1 MTNSIDDDK
10 YPARAVVYI
19 EATWGKVTYTGSGF
33 LVGRNDVITASHV
46 VYNASLGGKPS
57 SIKIYPSYNPGK
69 SDNKHYG
76 VAKAQFFTNF
86 DPDSDGK
93 LISGD
98 FYRNTQAGSEIDAA
112 LLTLSDPIGDTYGY
126 FGIDWNYAGG
136 SVGVLGYPAKYG
148 RYETYDSG
156 SVRKSSVDSVYYVN
170 ADLEINPGNSGGP
183 IFYDNGSGPFAIGI
197 VSTAIAAPSLGGQAS
212 WLKTAITA
220 NDSFINA
227 SVPTQAN
234 GRTALVTDTV
244 SSREVQMDLYVGSV
258 TMIKNQYIG
267 SKSHESVSGTD
278 NGDFMNLVDG
288 NDAAD
293 GKGGDDVLDGGLG
306 SNFLTGGAGT
316 DTFFVDGRGGG
327 VTWSTITDFEPNEW
341 ATAWGWRPGVSTIS
355 WEAMKGAS
363 GYEGATAHI
372 DFDRNGTID
381 ASITFTGKAVGSII
395 TMPGQIGSDS
405 YLAFR
410 LA

>member
-1 MTNSIDDDK
+1 MSYSVDDDK

-19 EATWGKVTYTGSGF
+19 EASWGKATYTGSGF
-33 LVGRNDVITASHV
+33 LIGRNDVVTASHV

-69 SDNKHYG
+69 TDNTYYG

-86 DPDSDGK
+86 DPDADGK

-98 FYRNTQAGSEIDAA
+98 FYRNTQSGSEIDAA
-112 LLTLSDPIGDTYGY
+112 LLTLSDPIGDTYG
-126 FGIDWNYAGG
+126 FLGVDWNFAGG
-136 SVGVLGYPAKYG
+136 NVSVLGFPAKYG
-148 RYETYDSG
+148 RTETYDSG
-156 SVRKSSVDSVYYVN
+156 SVRKSPIDSVYYVN

-183 IFYDNGSGPFAIGI
+183 IFYDHGNGPLAVGI
-197 VSTAIAAPSLGGQAS
+197 VSTARAATSLGGHAY
-212 WLKTAITA
+212 WLKNAITA

-227 SVPTQAN
+227 RVPTEAN
-234 GRTALVTDTV
+234 GRTALVTDSI
-244 SSREVQMDLYVGSV
+244 SSREVQMDLYVGIVV
-258 TMIKNQYIG
+258 TLSNQYIG
-267 SKSHESVSGTD
+267 SKSGESVGGSE
-278 NGDFMNLVDG
+278 NGDFMNLLDG

-316 DTFFVDGRGGG
+316 DTFFVDGRSGG

-341 ATAWGWRPGVSTIS
+341 ATAWGWRPGVSSIT
-355 WEAMKGAS
+355 WEAMKGAP
-363 GYEGATAHI
+363 GFEGATAHI
-372 DFDRNGTID
+372 DFDNNGTID
-381 ASITFTGKAVGSII
+381 ASLTFSGKAVGSIV
-395 TMPGQIGSDS
+395 TMPGQVGDDS